1 MNKIIVSLI
10 GSMAIFVVTLGFQ
23 TIESATLSWES
34 ILTAV
39 VTSSVVNSF
48 IVKILV
54 HRGEFYKSTLYPIT
68 FYNIIFVLL
77 PGVIVIK
84 SSGQNYVVDAFD
96 FLSPYI
102 TLSITS
108 ILHGLTMVLI
118 INQNKKLV

>member
-1 MNKIIVSLI
+1 MNKVVISLI

-23 TIESATLSWES
+23 TIISATLSWES

-39 VTSSVVNSF
+39 VTSSVVNYF
-48 IVKILV
+48 IVKVLV
-54 HRGEFYKSTLYPIT
+54 HRGVFYKSTLYPIT
-68 FYNIIFVLL
+68 FYNIMFVLL

-84 SSGQNYVVDAFD
+84 SSGQNYVMDAFD
-96 FLSPYI
+96 ILSPYI
-102 TLSITS
+102 TLSIIS